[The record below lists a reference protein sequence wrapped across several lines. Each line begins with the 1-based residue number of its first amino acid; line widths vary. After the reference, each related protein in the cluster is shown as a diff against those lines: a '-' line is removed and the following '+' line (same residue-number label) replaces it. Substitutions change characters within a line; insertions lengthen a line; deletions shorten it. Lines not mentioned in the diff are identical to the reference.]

1 MIFKSKRRE
10 LQNQISLYCQ
20 ELHRC
25 LEILQASLG
34 EYCENPDRE
43 VLKANTIKIHE
54 VESLA
59 DDICGEIEVMM
70 YSKAIFPE
78 SRGDILGLLETMD
91 RVPNQAESALR
102 MILNQY
108 IEIPREYNKK
118 ILQLTDT
125 CCRAAEAMRTAGE
138 KLFSDYTTATV
149 VIGKIDELESEADK
163 IEANLIEKIFASDM
177 DGFKKI
183 MLRDLVKSIAQ
194 IADRAENVGDRIRI
208 IVAKRSI

>member
-1 MIFKSKRRE
+1 MIFKSKRKE
-10 LQNQISLYCQ
+10 LQNQISLYCR

-25 LEILQASLG
+25 LEILQTSLK

-43 VLKANTIKIHE
+43 VLKANTARIHE
-54 VESLA
+54 VESHA

-70 YSKAIFPE
+70 YSKAVFPE
-78 SRGDILGLLETMD
+78 SRGDILGLLEAMD
-91 RVPNQAESALR
+91 RVPNQAESVLR
-102 MILNQY
+102 MVLNQY
-108 IEIPREYNKK
+108 IEIPEEYDKK

-138 KLFSDYTTATV
+138 KLFTDYTTAAV
-149 VIGKIDELESEADK
+149 AIGNIDELESEADK
-163 IEANLIEKIFASDM
+163 MEAILIEKVFSSDM

-183 MLRDLVKSIAQ
+183 ILRDLIKHIAQ
-194 IADRAENVGDRIRI
+194 ISDRAENVGDRIRI